1 MRRSSV
7 TTSRCLILPLKTEYS
22 VRSREKLS
30 GLNLQSCPPCTK
42 ITANTLE
49 TAHASHMEAFSTY
62 FASGSYSDHILLNS
76 SKW

>member
-7 TTSRCLILPLKTEYS
+7 TTSRCLIRPLETKDS
-22 VRSREKLS
+22 MRSRAALLARAPRPSRRPLHK
-30 GLNLQSCPPCTK
+30 QSTRARREEACP
-42 ITANTLE
+42 
-49 TAHASHMEAFSTY
+49 TY